1 MHASRISPVEFQS
14 NERKEDRQTVANIKP
29 SVIQKLLD
37 EVERLEG
44 MAGGLIHRRSDKF
57 PEIRLN
63 EVRAAVFGG
72 AAKFDPA
79 RWMQLNE
86 QKQHELKEQLTM
98 MRDTLLT
105 VARQDE
111 QKTPGYFTD
120 NEAASTRAIIWLAI
134 FGFIFAAT
142 LLSLI
147 R

>member
-1 MHASRISPVEFQS
+1 MQASHNSTLEFYS
-14 NERKEDRQTVANIKP
+14 NGREKDRQTVANIKP
-29 SVIQKLLD
+29 SVMQNLLD
-37 EVERLEG
+37 EVEKLEK
-44 MAGGLIHRRSDKF
+44 MTSVITQPRRDQLPNTK
-57 PEIRLN
+57 IN

-72 AAKFDPA
+72 TAKVDPA
-79 RWMQLNE
+79 RWLQLNE

-120 NEAASTRAIIWLAI
+120 NETASTSAIIWLAI